1 MAQITSITSESL
13 QAKIR
18 ELLPSQQG
26 FGEDLQA
33 SNVILPVI
41 DLTAAA
47 QGTTTPQYMQT
58 AFAFGSQTSYSVTT
72 GTQVLANSAG
82 FWRIYGQLSY
92 STNGATAGSGLIQL
106 SDGLSTKNLWR
117 VSGFGLAT
125 NVDIENAAE
134 LDVTVFLRSGDS
146 VSAIVSAGG
155 VQIFDITVRQVA
167 TVNGILVNPAGFTP
181 Q

>member
-47 QGTTTPQYMQT
+47 QGTTTPEILLT
-58 AFAFGSQTSYSVTT
+58 AWDFSTGHATVANATTTLINTT
-72 GTQVLANSAG
+72 GFWKVDLVMSQQSAG
-82 FWRIYGQLSY
+82 SDNGSIYI
-92 STNGATAGSGLIQL
+92 T
-106 SDGLSTKNLWR
+106 DGLTTKTIWEVN
-117 VSGFGLAT
+117 VSGITGYGF
-125 NVDIENAAE
+125 VDSNEF
-134 LDVTVFLRSGDS
+134 VVFLRAGDS
-146 VSAIVSAGG
+146 LVAQTNSARIDLDISWR
-155 VQIFDITVRQVA
+155 QIAD
-167 TVNGILVNPAGFTP
+167 VNGNLTNPLGFSP